1 MQWAIQ
7 RSQPV
12 SWTCIVF
19 MFDGG
24 PVSWTGQVFLVKHS
38 CNVFM
43 WSRNQCS
50 SMQRQRQK
58 RLLLWGSRI
67 AYVYSQYKAGIYY
80 SSPLTIDILCC
91 IHVYVCFMSMSS
103 STCLYFVRWCVR
115 TSQSQS
121 SCPDLALFFCQN
133 AKCPPGIRYIVY
145 SDSVPRSILRDTRH
159 FTQFLQYT
167 SSARVWYVYLVSA

>member
-1 MQWAIQ
+1 MPWRFMLTQIMQWAIQ

-91 IHVYVCFMSMSS
+91 ILVYVCQCHHRHVCILSVNAWGLPSPPVRISLFS
-103 STCLYFVRWCVR
+103 FVKMRNVR
-115 TSQSQS
+115 QGL
-121 SCPDLALFFCQN
+121 D
-133 AKCPPGIRYIVY
+133 I
-145 SDSVPRSILRDTRH
+145 
-159 FTQFLQYT
+159 
-167 SSARVWYVYLVSA
+167 